1 MTPQT
6 QLGLVLSAVKKG
18 CGQCSSRHCLPIPE
32 AFYNG
37 PDVSVTC

>member
-18 CGQCSSRHCLPIPE
+18 CGQCSRHCLPIPE